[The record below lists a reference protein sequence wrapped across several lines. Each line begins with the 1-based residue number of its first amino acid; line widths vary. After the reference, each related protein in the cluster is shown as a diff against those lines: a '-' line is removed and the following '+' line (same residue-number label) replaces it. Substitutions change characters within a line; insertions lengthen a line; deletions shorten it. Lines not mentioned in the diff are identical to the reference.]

1 MPTTMN
7 NFFRSSKSNKRSSTN
22 TSRSSNSQG
31 SVPSSSPPQPIPIKL
46 NVGGNLYITTQQTLC
61 IHPSYLSELFFLYRS
76 PESLS
81 SSPQPKKR
89 SKELFIDR
97 DGTHFDHILNFL
109 RTGTLPKISLSI
121 LQKLECEAKFYGI
134 KPLINLVSQRIQNHL
149 SLPKF
154 KVVPIQSLSQE
165 NNNILRPNPKIS
177 IYNSSNNSINNIDVN
192 YEGKGDDDDDIFNMV
207 NENINEFGSGVGSRL
222 SSNQSFYTHHNLS
235 LSNPSYGEV
244 PIIYNPK
251 FNESDLLH
259 PYSSKN
265 ISTRSLYSNNSN
277 NNNDNNRESCVRTPQ
292 SEPKLIGDKVNSTD
306 YDIISITS
314 VPIFFKKCPEGHGEL
329 NRFSDP
335 YCDTTCT
342 ESHVQL
348 SKEMATY
355 VVLKRKD
362 D

>member
-31 SVPSSSPPQPIPIKL
+31 SSPPQPIPIKL

-89 SKELFIDR
+89 KELFIDR

-165 NNNILRPNPKIS
+165 NNNVLRPNPKIS
-177 IYNSSNNSINNIDVN
+177 IYSSSNNSINNSDVN

-251 FNESDLLH
+251 FNESDL
-259 PYSSKN
+259 
-265 ISTRSLYSNNSN
+265 
-277 NNNDNNRESCVRTPQ
+277 ESCVRTPQ
-292 SEPKLIGDKVNSTD
+292 SEPTQISEELIGDKVNSTD

>member
-31 SVPSSSPPQPIPIKL
+31 SSPPQPIPIKL

-89 SKELFIDR
+89 KELFIDR

-177 IYNSSNNSINNIDVN
+177 IYSSSNNSINN
-192 YEGKGDDDDDIFNMV
+192 
-207 NENINEFGSGVGSRL
+207 SVGSRL

-265 ISTRSLYSNNSN
+265 ISTRSLYSNSSN
-277 NNNDNNRESCVRTPQ
+277 NNNDNNRESCVKTPQ
-292 SEPKLIGDKVNSTD
+292 SEPTQISEELIGDKVNSTD